1 MLKKVTAV
9 ATEFRR
15 VSDQQMATTTK
26 YTIEENIGLSRT
38 VKGLEKTVAATLEE
52 NDQLRQKCKKQLRDL
67 ELLQASYNEAVK
79 RKVQS
84 EQVSLL
90 KRNFAEQ
97 LDQLGLLSWTAQVG
111 TQAN

>member
-15 VSDQQMATTTK
+15 VSEQQMATTTK

-38 VKGLEKTVAATLEE
+38 VKGLETTVAASLEE
-52 NDQLRQKCKKQLRDL
+52 NKQLRQKCDQQRRDL
-67 ELLQASYNEAVK
+67 ELLQTSYDEAVK

-84 EQVSLL
+84 EQVSLCCVQNIE
-90 KRNFAEQ
+90 RF
-97 LDQLGLLSWTAQVG
+97 
-111 TQAN
+111 